1 MRELLER
8 KVGVQSTGRVVGIIS
23 ATGINDLLG
32 RLEVIEKKDK
42 VVGIVSSTA
51 IAIVLFLALLF
62 WFANAGL
69 VMGIDEP
76 EWKTVGLIEPG
87 ADYGTDMLGQK
98 DINNFYAPSANAANR
113 PPAPASSDNNSAPAA
128 ATSTASATPASSGAI
143 TQDKEDVGAFANS
156 GKENTTPTTNPNAT
170 GTPGEKPTNSKPG
183 TTNGGGSNDGN
194 TDKLG
199 NTGHP
204 EATVLNENGLFKF
217 GNGIGGAGGRR
228 VVRTELKGYNIQLEE
243 KITFEITIDPNGDVI
258 FAKAPDAIHQE
269 LVAIGKANFK
279 NWKFSETDPAAGN
292 LKTTVTIAF
301 RLK

>member
-1 MRELLER
+1 MMRDLLER

-32 RLEVIEKKDK
+32 RLELIEKKDK

-51 IAIVLFLALLF
+51 IALVLFLVLLF

-76 EWKTVGLIEPG
+76 EWKTIGLISPG

-98 DINNFYAPSANAANR
+98 DINNFYAPSENAANR
-113 PPAPASSDNNSAPAA
+113 PPAPASSDNSSSATASNA
-128 ATSTASATPASSGAI
+128 ASATPAASGAI
-143 TQDKEDVGAFANS
+143 TQTKEDVGVTANA
-156 GKENTTPTTNPNAT
+156 GKENTNPTPNSNAT
-170 GTPGEKPTNSKPG
+170 GTGDGKPTKTPG
-183 TTNGGGSNDGN
+183 TTNGGGSNDGE
-194 TDKLG
+194 TGQVG
-199 NTGHP
+199 NTGNP

-217 GNGIGGAGGRR
+217 GNGIGGAGGRKPI
-228 VVRTELKGYNIQLEE
+228 RTKLEGYNIQLEE

-258 FAKAPDAIHQE
+258 FAKAPNAIHQE

-279 NWKFSETDPAAGN
+279 NWKFSETDPGAGN
-292 LKTTVTIAF
+292 LKTTVVIAF